1 MLPWV
6 HQAAHYKGV
15 SPNKPGEFHD
25 YYHQHHVVGFKS
37 VGSGWYQ
44 SGNDLMEVRAPY
56 MGLLAAGELDRNG
69 IVGPH
74 DMYWVKFDWDAVRRQ
89 PGDRSVG
96 IDWNGQRI
104 RRGHIRHLSEAEVRH
119 VIALFQDILAM
130 ARRPDLSS
138 RLRAGARVVDL
149 IALWADVSAAEG
161 GGERAVRI
169 YRNLIEQHA
178 SDPSMSLAQIAE
190 RVGLSGD
197 HLGALFHKEMNMTP
211 VEYRTRLRL
220 LRARE
225 LLVSTA
231 RPVREIALE
240 VGFPNASHFTR
251 LFRAAFGLSPRGYAR
266 KHAYA
271 FTERAP
277 AAPAE

>member
-1 MLPWV
+1 MLPLV
-6 HQAAHYKGV
+6 HQAAYYKGV

-44 SGNDLMEVRAPY
+44 SGNELQEVRAPY

-74 DMYWVKFDWDAVRRQ
+74 IMYWVKFDWEAVCRQ
-89 PGDRSVG
+89 PGDRHVG

-104 RRGHIRHLSEAEVRH
+104 QRGHVRPLSNEEVRY
-119 VIALFQDILAM
+119 ITALFQDILAM
-130 ARRPDLSS
+130 SRRPDLSS

-149 IALWADVSAAEG
+149 IALWADVPATEG

-178 SDPSMSLAQIAE
+178 SDPSMSLAQIAD
-190 RVGLSGD
+190 RVGLSSD
-197 HLGALFHKEMNMTP
+197 HLGMLFHKEMNMTP
-211 VEYRTRLRL
+211 VEYRTHLRL

-231 RPVREIALE
+231 RSVREIAFE

-251 LFRAAFGLSPRGYAR
+251 LFRAAFGTSPRSYAR
-266 KHAYA
+266 THAYA
-271 FTERAP
+271 FGERAP
-277 AAPAE
+277 AAHSD